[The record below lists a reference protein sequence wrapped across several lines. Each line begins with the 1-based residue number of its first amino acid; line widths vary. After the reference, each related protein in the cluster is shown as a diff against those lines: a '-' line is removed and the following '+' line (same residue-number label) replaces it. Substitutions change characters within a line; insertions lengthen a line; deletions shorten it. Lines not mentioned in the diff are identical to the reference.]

1 MITMSCRIAGGDYD
15 CGGVATRMLKDHL
28 TRIGV
33 EAQALRRAMI
43 AAYEA
48 EMNVV
53 IHAHTGSMWARL
65 DDGRLD
71 LEVSD
76 EGPGI
81 SDVEL
86 AMQEGW
92 STASEKA
99 RQMGFGAGLGLPNIR
114 RNSDLFEIESRVG
127 KGTRIRSTI
136 FLRRGVDDRVAS
148 PRSTGLSLERGRC
161 RSCLRCLFACPTGA
175 LRARDGGPLLLENL
189 CVGCTACIAECPDRV
204 FGIRDEE
211 AAADRPA
218 AGAAAA
224 DGAVLVL
231 PSGFLSGFPGAPSPD
246 RVLGALARLG
256 FTDVRLTEEWEGSL
270 RAAAREAAGASP
282 RHLPVIPPVCPAVVN
297 LIEMQF
303 PSLIPNLAPYLS
315 PVEAAGGDF
324 PLRPVVLVAACPS
337 QYAAAIRSSH
347 TERLTVVSPARLA
360 RELLPLVA
368 TMKGQERQPNGEGTR
383 RAGTSDEG
391 ACGAESAGR
400 AVGAGCA
407 VLRVTGMRHVQKIL
421 SEVETGALEG
431 VSVLECF
438 ACDQGCV
445 GSPLLGSNPFIAAR
459 HRDEAGLR
467 SARERFDAVRR
478 ARPFAARPGMR
489 LDDDM
494 GEAIRKLARIDA
506 LARTLAGRD
515 CGSCGAPSCAAFAE
529 DVVIGRA
536 GEAACPYPRRTEEQT

>member
-1 MITMSCRIAGGDYD
+1 MITMTCRIAGGDYD

-53 IHAHTGSMWARL
+53 IHARTGSMWARL

-136 FLRRGVDDRVAS
+136 FLRRGVDDRESS
-148 PRSTGLSLERGRC
+148 PRSTGLSMDRGRC

-175 LRARDGGPLLLENL
+175 LRAREGGPLLLENL

-211 AAADRPA
+211 AASDRLA
-218 AGAAAA
+218 AGAVAAVA
-224 DGAVLVL
+224 DDGAVLVI
-231 PSGFLSGFPGAPSPD
+231 PSGFLSGFPGGAGPE
-246 RVLGALARLG
+246 RVLAALARLG
-256 FTDVRLTEEWEGSL
+256 FTDVRLTEDWEGAL
-270 RAAAREAAGASP
+270 RAAARDAAAASP
-282 RHLPVIPPVCPAVVN
+282 RHLPVIPPVCPAVVS

-303 PSLIPNLAPYLS
+303 PTILPNLAQYLS

-360 RELLPLVA
+360 RELLPLIGSI
-368 TMKGQERQPNGEGTR
+368 KGETRQPEINA
-383 RAGTSDEG
+383 AGRIDGAPGAGG
-391 ACGAESAGR
+391 ACGAEGAP
-400 AVGAGCA
+400 GAG
-407 VLRVTGMRHVQKIL
+407 LRVTGMRHVQNIL

-467 SARERFDAVRR
+467 GARERSGAVRR
-478 ARPFAARPGMR
+478 ARPFAARPGAR
-489 LDDDM
+489 LDQDM
-494 GEAIRKLARIDA
+494 GEAIRKLARIDS

-515 CGSCGAPSCAAFAE
+515 CGACGAPSCAAFAE
-529 DVVIGRA
+529 DVVMGRTS
-536 GEAACPYPRRTEEQT
+536 ESACPYPRKTEEQT

>member
-53 IHAHTGSMWARL
+53 IHARTGSMWARL

-71 LEVSD
+71 LEVTD

-136 FLRRGVDDRVAS
+136 FLRRGVDDRQSS
-148 PRSTGLSLERGRC
+148 PRSTGLSMDRGRC

-175 LRARDGGPLLLENL
+175 LRAREGGPLLLENL

-211 AAADRPA
+211 ASSDRLA
-218 AGAAAA
+218 AGAVAA
-224 DGAVLVL
+224 DGAVLVI
-231 PSGFLSGFPGAPSPD
+231 PSGFLSGFPGGAGPD

-256 FTDVRLTEEWEGSL
+256 FTDVRLTEEWEEAL
-270 RAAAREAAGASP
+270 RAASCEAAGASP
-282 RHLPVIPPVCPAVVN
+282 RHFPVIPPVCPAVVS

-303 PSLIPNLAPYLS
+303 PSLLPNLAPYLS

-360 RELLPLVA
+360 RELLPLIA
-368 TMKGQERQPNGEGTR
+368 AAKGQERQPGAEGTR
-383 RAGTSDEG
+383 RAETSAEGAAGAEG
-391 ACGAESAGR
+391 ACGAG
-400 AVGAGCA
+400 
-407 VLRVTGMRHVQKIL
+407 LRVTGMRHVQKIL
-421 SEVETGALEG
+421 SDVETGALEG

-467 SARERFDAVRR
+467 GARERSGAVRR
-478 ARPFAARPGMR
+478 ARPFAARPGAR

-494 GEAIRKLARIDA
+494 GEAIRKLARIDS

-515 CGSCGAPSCAAFAE
+515 CGACGAPACAAFAE
-529 DVVIGRA
+529 DVVMGRA
-536 GEAACPYPRRTEEQT
+536 SESACPYPRKTEEQT